1 MKRNKMFLLA
11 LILCTG
17 LLTVSIGTTYARYR
31 DEQQEVVTFAVRE
44 PNKVL
49 LGTVEDEVFTPAE
62 QLEWSVDDGVASL
75 QLAVANGSSE
85 TDYTARDQIIRL
97 YMIGSLGIAEN
108 GTPPEVL
115 VTFLTQ
121 GEQAESK
128 TVQAYA
134 TPIEKNT
141 ALYHT
146 YGEGWKYGFY
156 ELTAEGSY
164 KEITWELAGGD
175 LNYVTMIVTTKV
187 GNTESVSLWY
197 PLIAADANTQ

>member
-1 MKRNKMFLLA
+1 MKMNKMLLLA
-11 LILCTG
+11 LLLCTG
-17 LLTVSIGTTYARYR
+17 LLTISVGTTYARYL
-31 DEQQEVVTFAVRE
+31 DEQQEDVTFRVRE
-44 PNKVL
+44 PAKVL
-49 LGTVEDEVFTPAE
+49 LGTVQDGAFTTDAQP
-62 QLEWSVDDGVASL
+62 EWTVENGVASL
-75 QLAVANGSSE
+75 QLAVANDSSG
-85 TDYTARDQIIRL
+85 DRIIRL
-97 YMIGSLGIAEN
+97 YMIGTLGIAQN

-156 ELTAEGSY
+156 EKTAEGSY

-175 LNYVTMIVTTKV
+175 LNYVTMIVTTKI
-187 GNTESVSLWY
+187 GNTGSVSLWY
-197 PLIAADANTQ
+197 PLISAEALE